1 MDELRGSQDHSC
13 EMGLNL
19 PTLIHQTVQPPLL
32 EVEGFAQFQQDI
44 SNG

>member
-1 MDELRGSQDHSC
+1 MDELRGSQDRSC
-13 EMGLNL
+13 GMGLNL

-32 EVEGFAQFQQDI
+32 EGEDFAQFQQDI

>member
-1 MDELRGSQDHSC
+1 MDELRGSQDRSC
-13 EMGLNL
+13 GMGLNL
-19 PTLIHQTVQPPLL
+19 PTLIRQTVQPLLL